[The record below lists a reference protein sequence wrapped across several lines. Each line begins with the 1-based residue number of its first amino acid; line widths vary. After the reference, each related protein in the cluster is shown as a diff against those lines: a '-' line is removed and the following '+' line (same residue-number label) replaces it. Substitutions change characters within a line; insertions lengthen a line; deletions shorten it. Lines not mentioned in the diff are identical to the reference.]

1 MKNKKIFIILSL
13 VLVISLVTTG
23 CGKEIEIKNGSKVA
37 VSVKEGKISATEY
50 YEKSKKIIFQQ

>member
-23 CGKEIEIKNGSKVA
+23 CGKEVKLSSKAVVGFEDSEITVNDYYKSI
-37 VSVKEGKISATEY
+37 KEDK
-50 YEKSKKIIFQQ
+50 